1 MLIQSKSDRATMS
14 RFRKKILALIFVE
27 ILWCCVGASD
37 NNVMKILRRQSGQPL
52 LKYNTAKEKA
62 KNATSDDATG
72 YESFVA
78 YDLQIVIDA
87 LEVLNDTQ
95 CSRDAMVV
103 MEGIARRE
111 LWALQMFDA
120 SSKFPVGLLHG
131 NFYQLGNFD
140 ECIKVRHE
148 SPIQGQYCLAS
159 VELIKK
165 QSDGRVARSFEKH
178 KDKSRHIFNS
188 TMFWSVCVPSSCQVD
203 EVRRI
208 ITQLFT
214 LATKQPIAVT
224 LRDDRCHVAKTEPIT
239 PLEIIYGCIV
249 GVFSVFVIFATVF
262 HYFRAESGSVVKDA
276 ILCFSLINT
285 VGKFLTTKTSSLNL
299 ECLSGIKFISML
311 FIIAGHTFLFLVGG
325 PVQNT
330 DFYEQESRS
339 LVNAIFVNSPLLV
352 DTFLLVSGFLMCY
365 LLLLELDKRKGR
377 INVLVLYIAR
387 YIRLTPSYLV
397 VIGFYC
403 TFLSR
408 IGDGPLWDSRI
419 KHEQEKCQ
427 KSWWTNLLY
436 VNNYVNTDDMCMF
449 QSWYLAADYHLFII
463 APFVIYP
470 LWKFAKVG
478 KTVLGLGVFISVAI
492 PFIVTIV
499 YKLDPTLMIFAPE
512 VYEISENHY
521 FKTAYIKTHMRAG
534 SYFFGLFFGYLLY
547 KLQNQGTKL
556 SRRVIWFGWLL
567 CATCGIISMYSIVV
581 FYAPEHQ
588 YNAFESAIYAAL
600 HRVAWCISI
609 GWIMVACITKNAPL
623 VNRFLSWKPFMPL
636 SRLTYCAYLCNG
648 FIEVYS
654 IGSIRQ
660 GTYMG
665 KLELG
670 TKSLAHCLLTF
681 MMAFVLCIFFES
693 PIHGL
698 EKILL
703 RRVPQKTSKVKAVSN
718 ETVSTEI

>member
-1 MLIQSKSDRATMS
+1 MS
-14 RFRKKILALIFVE
+14 RFRKKIFALLFVGF
-27 ILWCCVGASD
+27 LSFVGASD
-37 NNVMKILRRQSGQPL
+37 DNVMKILQRQSGQPL
-52 LKYNTAKEKA
+52 LKYNTAKEEA
-62 KNATSDDATG
+62 KNMTGDDATG

-78 YDLQIVIDA
+78 YDLQILIDT

-95 CSRDAMVV
+95 CSRDAMTV
-103 MEGIARRE
+103 MEGIAKRA

-140 ECIKVRHE
+140 ECIKVGHN
-148 SPIQGQYCLAS
+148 SPIRGQYCLAS

-165 QSDGRVARSFEKH
+165 PSDGRVARSFEKH
-178 KDKSRHIFNS
+178 KDKPRHIFNR
-188 TMFWSVCVPSSCQVD
+188 TMFWSVCVPSSCTVD
-203 EVRRI
+203 EVRLI
-208 ITQLFT
+208 VKQLFT
-214 LATKQPIAVT
+214 LATKQPITVT
-224 LRDDRCHVAKTEPIT
+224 LREDKCHVDKNEPIT
-239 PLEIIYGCIV
+239 ALEIVYGCIV
-249 GVFSVFVIFATVF
+249 GIFSVFIIFATVF
-262 HYFRAESGSVVKDA
+262 HYCVKHNVESGSVVKDA
-276 ILCFSLINT
+276 IFCFSLIKT

-311 FIIAGHTFLFLVGG
+311 FIIAGHSFLFLVGG

-330 DFYEQESRS
+330 DFYEEESRNV
-339 LVNAIFVNSPLLV
+339 LNAIFVNSPLLV

-365 LLLLELDKRKGR
+365 LLLLELDKRKGK

-419 KHEQEKCQ
+419 KNEQEKCQ

-436 VNNYVNTDDMCMF
+436 VNNYVNTDNMCMF

-463 APFVIYP
+463 APFIIYP
-470 LWKFAKVG
+470 LWKFSKVG

-499 YKLDPTLMIFAPE
+499 NKLDPTLMIFAPE
-512 VYEISENHY
+512 VYEITDNYY

-547 KLQNQGTKL
+547 KLQSQGTKL
-556 SRRVIWFGWLL
+556 SKRVIWFGWFL
-567 CATCGIISMYSIVV
+567 CTTCGITSMYSIVV

-588 YNAFESAIYAAL
+588 YNAVEAAIYASL

-609 GWIMVACITKNAPL
+609 GWIMIACITKNAPI
-623 VNRFLSWKPFMPL
+623 VNQFLSWKPFMPL

-648 FIEVYS
+648 FIEIYS
-654 IGSIRQ
+654 LGLIRQ

-665 KLELG
+665 KFELG
-670 TKSLAHCLLTF
+670 TKSLAHCVLTF
-681 MMAFVLCIFFES
+681 GMAFVLCIFFES

-703 RRVPQKTSKVKAVSN
+703 RRVPQRTSKVKAVSN